1 LYKFWNNLAEKL
13 KILAEAQK
21 LCGLVEKVE
30 NFGGSSKTLWFG
42 RKS

>member
-1 LYKFWNNLAEKL
+1 MLENFSVRQKKL

-30 NFGGSSKTLWFG
+30 NFGRRSKTL
-42 RKS
+42 